1 MTGPATLSS
10 ERLRFR
16 VVERKDA
23 TALFEAW
30 TSDPAT
36 VRFLQWRPHQTLS
49 EAEEFFERLEQATA
63 KKEKSYYVVSDLQGV
78 DVGFASLKV
87 EDGCRAILGFVVFRA
102 FRGRGYASEI
112 IRRLCDWSLS
122 EPEIFRVY
130 ALCDAE
136 NHASIRAMEKAGL
149 AREGILQRWVVHP
162 NLGSE
167 PRDVI
172 SYSKTKPPNKAP
184 EPTPGAVTPRATEGA
199 SK

>member
-16 VVERKDA
+16 VVEKKDA
-23 TALFEAW
+23 AALFRAW
-30 TSDPAT
+30 TSDPDT
-36 VRFLQWRPHQTLS
+36 VRFLQWRPHQVLS
-49 EAEEFFERLEQATA
+49 EAEEFFDRLEQSIG
-63 KKEKSYYVVSDLQGV
+63 KKEKSYYVVADVQGA

-87 EDGCRAILGFVVFRA
+87 EDGCRAILGFVVFRP
-102 FRGRGYASEI
+102 FRGRGYAIEI
-112 IRRLCDWSLS
+112 IRTLCDWGLS

-130 ALCDAE
+130 ALCDIE

-149 AREGILQRWVVHP
+149 AREGILQRWAVHP

-172 SYSKTKPPNKAP
+172 SFSKTKRLNKAP
-184 EPTPGAVTPRATEGA
+184 EPTTVAHLER
-199 SK
+199 

>member
-16 VVERKDA
+16 VVEKKDA
-23 TALFEAW
+23 AALFHAW

-36 VRFLQWRPHQTLS
+36 VRFLQWRPHQVLS
-49 EAEEFFERLEQATA
+49 EAEEFFERLEQAA
-63 KKEKSYYVVSDLQGV
+63 ARKEKSYYVVADVHGA

-87 EDGCRAILGFVVFRA
+87 EDGCRAILGFVVFRP
-102 FRGRGYASEI
+102 FRGRGYAIEI
-112 IRRLCDWSLS
+112 IRTLCDWALS
-122 EPEIFRVY
+122 EPGIFRVY
-130 ALCDAE
+130 ALCDIE

-149 AREGILQRWVVHP
+149 AREGILKRWAVHP

-172 SYSKTKPPNKAP
+172 SYSKTKKSHAGRSDSP
-184 EPTPGAVTPRATEGA
+184 
-199 SK
+199 